1 MTRSAGGWLPSYVLL
16 ALIWGG
22 SFAFMK
28 IELTALTPLGV
39 SFSRIALGALTLIA
53 ISLVLRSKL
62 PPRALWPRI
71 IIYAFLVTTIP
82 WTAFAFAEAHIS
94 SALAGILNGITPLMT
109 LLAILIAF
117 PEERPTRQRMLGL
130 AIGFLGILV
139 VVGVWQ
145 GLGSSTMLGVVSC
158 LVAVA
163 CYGIS
168 YPYARRYLTGGPRAA
183 DLPPLS
189 LATSVLIVGTILT
202 APFAIVTGLVT
213 APLTWPVIVSAL
225 ALGCLGSGIA
235 YILNF
240 RVMARADAT
249 TASTVTYIPPIIAVV
264 IGALFLDEHLT
275 WNQPLGAVL
284 VLLGAAIAQ
293 GVLRFPPRQPVKRTL

>member
-1 MTRSAGGWLPSYVLL
+1 VTRSAGGWLPSYVVL

-28 IELTALTPLGV
+28 IELTALTPIGV
-39 SFSRIALGALTLIA
+39 SLSRIALGAFTLIV
-53 ISLVLRSKL
+53 ISLVLRSAL

-71 IIYAFLVTTIP
+71 VLYSILVTTIP

-130 AIGFLGILV
+130 GIGFIGVLI
-139 VVGVWQ
+139 VVGVWR
-145 GLGSSTMLGVVSC
+145 GLGSSTLIGVVAC
-158 LVAVA
+158 LVAVT

-189 LATSVLIVGTILT
+189 LATSVLIVGTLLT
-202 APFAIVTGLVT
+202 APFALLTGVVT
-213 APLTWPVIVSAL
+213 APLTWPVVVSAL

-249 TASTVTYIPPIIAVV
+249 TASTVTYIPPVIAVIV
-264 IGALFLDEHLT
+264 GALFLGEHLT
-275 WNQPLGAVL
+275 WNQPIGAVL

-293 GVLRFPPRQPVKRTL
+293 GLLRLPATSTPG

>member
-1 MTRSAGGWLPSYVLL
+1 MTSARAWLPSYVLL

-28 IELTALTPLGV
+28 IELTALTPVGISL
-39 SFSRIALGALTLIA
+39 SRIALGALTLIV
-53 ISLVLRSKL
+53 ISLALRSAL

-71 IIYAFLVTTIP
+71 IVYAILVTTIP
-82 WTAFAFAEAHIS
+82 WTAFAFAEAYIS

-109 LLAILIAF
+109 LLAILVAF

-130 AIGFLGILV
+130 AIGFLGVLI

-145 GLGSSTMLGVVSC
+145 GLGNTTLIGVVAC
-158 LVAVA
+158 LIAVT

-202 APFAIVTGLVT
+202 APFTLIEGVTT
-213 APLTWPVIVSAL
+213 APLTWPVIASAL
-225 ALGCLGSGIA
+225 ALGILGSGIA
-235 YILNF
+235 YVLQF

-249 TASTVTYIPPIIAVV
+249 TASTVTYIPPLIAVV
-264 IGALFLDEHLT
+264 IGAVFLDERIT
-275 WNQPLGAVL
+275 WNQPIGAVI

-293 GVLRFPPRQPVKRTL
+293 GVLRLPGTPRAASG